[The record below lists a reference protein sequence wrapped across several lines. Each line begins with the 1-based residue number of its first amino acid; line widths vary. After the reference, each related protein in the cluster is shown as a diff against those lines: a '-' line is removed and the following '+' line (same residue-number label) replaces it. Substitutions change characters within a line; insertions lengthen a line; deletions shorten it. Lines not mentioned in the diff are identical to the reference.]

1 MINSLNIQ
9 NTGSIS
15 ELGQSPN
22 LTINSAPAPSVLPR
36 SEALANSNDVLPS
49 AVTAQDSC
57 FEQGEEKLT
66 ENNNVNKPAKN
77 KKVNCKSN
85 KYNNKTKAKTHLAAI
100 AGATTLGAVLAP
112 FTGGLSLL
120 PTAFVVLFGN
130 ASALAMYGGS
140 EFFLGQNAI
149 NKEEEPKDKLKEK
162 ETPETALKRTPERPI
177 FPRYLERRTHFDEVD
192 GLKRNGPDSFNVTN
206 NYYSPTFNINVGD
219 YFFYNQTNN
228 RDESKAEDKPFAE
241 SAAQSDAS
249 SQTTT
254 LFDEAIQNM
263 GQLQVVDVSEISPDT
278 LFSEVTDHATNIG
291 TEDTVDNLLGALESC
306 HLQSGQAKLVKVT
319 LEGGLQAYL
328 GGISDDTADALPPV
342 VTENVTSSPVK
353 KWPEVKIPAR
363 IITTS
368 GNASVDGNP
377 GYRPTRVD
385 SNGETMGYEMRDRVS
400 SSSTPSP
407 STAPSSKG
415 SVNTEG
421 SATQTGT
428 PAQADSTKGVEPSV
442 ATPEQKP
449 SVDAATGTPN
459 TADDKNAVGESTPTH
474 ESGESVPSVE
484 PEQAS
489 SGPAKRWPEVKIP
502 ARVITSAGNASVDG
516 NPGYRPTRVDSNG
529 ETMGY
534 EMRDRV
540 PASSTPS
547 ASKAPSSKG
556 SVSAEGNA
564 PQTGTP
570 AQAGS
575 SKGVEP
581 NVATPDQK
589 PSADASS
596 GEPTSVQGKT
606 SEGIDSG
613 VGTPE
618 STPSMD
624 AATGEPNTADN
635 KNAVGES
642 TPTHESGESV
652 PSVDPEQA
660 SSGPAK
666 RWPEVKTPARVI
678 TSAGNAS
685 IDGNPGYRPT
695 RVDSNGE
702 TMGYEMRD
710 RVPASSTPS
719 ASTGPSSKG
728 SVNAEG
734 NAPQTGTPAQA
745 DSSKGV
751 EPNVATPD
759 QKPSA
764 DASSGEPT
772 SAQGSAPEGTDSGVA
787 TPEQKPSADASR
799 GEPTSA
805 QGNTSEGIDSG
816 VGTPEATPSVN
827 AATGTPNTAD
837 NKNAAG
843 ESTPTLAEGATLTQ
857 ESGESVPSVEP
868 EQASSGPAK
877 RWPEVKTPARVITS
891 AGNASV
897 DGNPGY
903 RPTRVDSNGET
914 MGYEM
919 RDRIPASST
928 SSASTAPSSKGCV
941 NAEGNAPK
949 TGTPAQAGSSKGVEP
964 NVATPDQKPSA
975 DASSGEPTSVQGNAS
990 EGIDSGVGTPEATP
1004 NMDAATGEPTSAQGN
1019 ASEGIDSGVGTPES
1033 TPSVDAATG
1042 EPNTADDKNAVGEST
1057 PTHESGESVPSV
1069 ESEQASSGPAKRWPE
1084 VKTPARVIT
1093 SAGNASV
1100 DGNPGYRPTRVDSN
1114 GETMGYEMRDRIPA
1128 SSTSSAS
1135 TAPSSKG
1142 SVNAEGNAPKTGTP
1156 AQAGSSK
1163 GVEPN
1168 VATPDQKPSADVSS
1182 GEPTSVQGNASE
1194 GIDSGVETPEQKP
1207 SADASSGEPTSVQGN
1222 ASEGIDSGVGTP
1234 EATPNMDAATGEPTS
1249 AQGNASE
1256 GIDSGVGTPES
1267 TPSVDAA
1274 TGEPNT
1280 ADDKNA
1286 VGESTPTHESGESV
1300 PSVESEQASS
1310 GPAKRWPEVKTP
1322 ARVITS
1328 AGNASVDGNPGY
1340 RPTRVDSNGETMGYE
1355 MRDRI
1360 PASSTSS
1367 ASTAPSSKG
1376 SVNAEGNAP
1385 KTGTP
1390 AQAGSSKGVEPNV
1403 ATPDQKP
1410 SADASSGEPT
1420 SVQGNASEGIDS
1432 GVGTP
1437 ESTPSVDAATGEPNT
1452 ADDKNAV
1459 GESTPTHESGESV
1472 PSVESEQASSGPA
1485 KRWPEVKTPARVI
1498 TSAGNA
1504 SVDGNPGYRPTR
1516 VDSNGETMGYEMRDR
1531 IPASST
1537 SSASTAPSSKG
1548 SVNAEGNAPKTG
1560 TPAQA
1565 GSSKGVEPNVAT
1577 PDQKPSADASSG
1589 EPTSVQGNASEGIDS
1604 GVGTPESTPS
1614 VDAATGEPN
1623 TADDKNA
1630 VGESTPTHES
1640 GESVPS
1646 VESEQASSG
1655 PAKRWPEVKTPARV
1669 ITSAGNASVDGNP
1682 GYRPTRV
1689 DSNGETMGYEMR
1701 DRIPA
1706 SSTSSASTA
1715 PSSKGSVNAEGNAP
1729 KTGTP
1734 AQAGSSKGVEPNV
1747 ATPDQKPS
1755 ADASSGEPTSVQ
1767 GNASEGIDSG
1777 VGTPEATPNMD
1788 AATGEPTS
1796 AQGNASEGIDS
1807 GVGTPESTPSVDAA
1821 TGEPNTADDKNA
1833 VGEST
1838 PTHESGESVPSVES
1852 EQASSGPAKRWPEV
1866 KTPARVITSAGNA
1879 SVDGNPGYRP
1889 TRVDSNGETMGYEMR
1904 DRIPASSTSSASTA
1918 PSSKGSVN
1926 AEGNAPKTGTPA
1938 QAGSSKGV
1946 EPNVAT
1952 PEQKPSADASSGEPT
1967 AAQGSAPE
1975 GTDFGVGTPES
1986 TPSVDAATG
1995 EPNTA
2000 DDKNAV
2006 GESTPTHE
2014 SGESVP
2020 SVESEQAS
2028 SGPAKRWPEVKTP
2041 ARVITSAGNASVDGN
2056 PGYRPTRVDSNGETM
2071 GYEMRD
2077 RIPASSTSSASTAPS
2092 SKGSVNAEGNAPK
2105 TGTPAQAGS
2114 SKGVEPNV
2122 ATPDQKPSADASSG
2136 EPTSVQG
2143 NASEGIDSG
2152 VGTPES
2158 TPSVDAATGEPNT
2171 ADDKNAVGES
2181 TPTHESGESVPSVE
2195 SEQASSG
2202 PAKRWPEVKTPA
2214 RVITSAGNASVD
2226 GNPGYRPTRVDS
2238 NGETMGYEMRDR
2250 IPASS
2255 TSSASTAPSSKGSVN
2270 AEGNAPKTG
2279 TPAQAGSS
2287 KGVEPNVATPDQKPS
2302 ADASSGEPT
2311 SVQGNAS
2318 EGIDSGVGTPE
2329 ATPNMDAATGEPTS
2343 AQGNASEGIDSGV
2356 GTPEST
2362 PSVDAATGEP
2372 NTADDKNAVGE
2383 STPTHESGE
2392 SVPSVESEQASSG
2405 PAKRWPEVKTPA
2417 RVITSAGNASV
2428 DGNPGYRPT
2437 RVDSNGETMGY
2448 EMRDRIPASST
2459 SSASTAPSS
2468 KGSVNA
2474 EGNAPK
2480 TGTPAQAGSSKGVE
2494 PNVAT
2499 PEQKPSADASSGE
2512 PTAAQGSAPEGTDF
2526 GVGTPESTP
2535 SVDEVNHLATSQ
2547 EKEVSESSFTH
2558 RSEIKFHVNAE
2569 TDTDINPL
2577 GERFTSTL
2585 KVNLGSGQASI
2596 QTQASDS
2603 FVDWQSAQVEDG
2615 IEFKE
2620 AVLVTEDVKD
2630 EIPWATG
2637 ELNDGPELRFA
2648 KKVDNSSAQN
2658 FESGLDNQRTASSGV
2673 ARNEGS
2679 TKEVVGSVS
2688 GKKWKVN
2695 MPAPV
2700 LTTQGMMSGH
2710 ARNYTQGILNNIRDL
2725 NTTRKEYETTLVSGL
2740 VGSNSSVSIWA
2751 HSERSMVVPVA
2762 NSSNFKM
2769 M

>member
-140 EFFLGQNAI
+140 EFFLGQNAT

-162 ETPETALKRTPERPI
+162 ETPETALKRTPERSI

-219 YFFYNQTNN
+219 YFFNNQTNN

-428 PAQADSTKGVEPSV
+428 PAQADSTKGVEPNV

-449 SVDAATGTPN
+449 SADAATGTPN

-474 ESGESVPSVE
+474 ESGESVPSVDPE
-484 PEQAS
+484 QASSGPAKRWPEVKIPARVITSAGNASVDGNPGYRPTRVDSNGETMGYEMRDRVPASATPSPSTAPSSKGSVNTEGSATQTGTPAQADSTKGMEANVATPEQKPSADASTGEPTSAQGNVSEGIDSGVGTPEAAPSMDAATGEPNTADNKNAAGESTPTHESGESVPSVDPEQASSGPAKRWPEVKIPARVITSAGNASIDGNPGYRPTRVDSNGETMGYEMRDRIPASSTPSASTAPSSKGSVNAEGNAPQTGTPAQAGSSKGVEPNVATPEQKPSADVSSGEPTSAQGHASEGIDSGVGTPESTPSMDAATGEPNTADNKNAAGESTPTHESGESVPSVDPEQAS

-547 ASKAPSSKG
+547 ASKVPSSKG
-556 SVSAEGNA
+556 SVNAEGNAPKTGTPAQAGSSKGVEPNVATPEQKPSADAFSGEPTSAQGNASEGIDAGVATPEQKPSANGATGEPTSAQGNAPEGTDSGVGTPASTPSVDAATGEPNMADDKNAVGESTPSVESEQASSGPAKRWPEVKTPARVITSAGNASVDGNPGYRPTRVDSNGETMGYEMRDRIPASSTPSASTGPSSKGSVNAEGNA

-581 NVATPDQK
+581 NVATPEQK
-589 PSADASS
+589 PSADVSSGEPTSAQGSAPEGIDSGVETPEQKPSADAFSGEPTSAQGNASEGIDSGVATPEQKPSAEASS
-596 GEPTSVQGKT
+596 GEPTSAQGNASEGIDSGVATPEQNPSADVSSGEPTAAQGSAPEGIDSGVATPEQKPSANGAT
-606 SEGIDSG
+606 GEPTSAQGNASEGIDSG

-618 STPSMD
+618 STPSVD

-652 PSVDPEQA
+652 PSVESEQASSGPAKRWPEVKTPARVITSAGNASIDGNPGYRPTRVDSNGETMGYEMRDRVPASSTPSASTAPSSKGSVNAEGNAPQTGTPAQAGSSKGVEPNMATPEQKPSADASSGEPTSAQGNASEGIDSGVGTPEHKPSTDASSGEPTSAQGNASEGIDAGVATPEQKPSADAFSGEPTSAQGNASEGIDAGVATPEQKPSMGASSGEPTSAQGHASEGIDSSVGTPEQKPSADASRGEPTSAQGNAPEGIDSGVGTPESTPSVDAATGEPNMADDKNAVGESTPSVEPEQA

-719 ASTGPSSKG
+719 ASTGPSSKS

-734 NAPQTGTPAQA
+734 NAPQ
-745 DSSKGV
+745 
-751 EPNVATPD
+751 
-759 QKPSA
+759 
-764 DASSGEPT
+764 
-772 SAQGSAPEGTDSGVA
+772 
-787 TPEQKPSADASR
+787 
-799 GEPTSA
+799 
-805 QGNTSEGIDSG
+805 
-816 VGTPEATPSVN
+816 
-827 AATGTPNTAD
+827 
-837 NKNAAG
+837 
-843 ESTPTLAEGATLTQ
+843 
-857 ESGESVPSVEP
+857 
-868 EQASSGPAK
+868 
-877 RWPEVKTPARVITS
+877 
-891 AGNASV
+891 
-897 DGNPGY
+897 
-903 RPTRVDSNGET
+903 
-914 MGYEM
+914 
-919 RDRIPASST
+919 
-928 SSASTAPSSKGCV
+928 
-941 NAEGNAPK
+941 

-964 NVATPDQKPSA
+964 NVATPEQKPSA
-975 DASSGEPTSVQGNAS
+975 DASS
-990 EGIDSGVGTPEATP
+990 
-1004 NMDAATGEPTSAQGN
+1004 GEPTSAQGN
-1019 ASEGIDSGVGTPES
+1019 ASEGIDSGVATPEQKPSADAFSGEPTSAQGHASEGIDSSVGTPES
-1033 TPSVDAATG
+1033 TPSVDAVTG
-1042 EPNTADDKNAVGEST
+1042 EPNTADDKSAVGEST

-1142 SVNAEGNAPKTGTP
+1142 SVNAEGNAL
-1156 AQAGSSK
+1156 Q
-1163 GVEPN
+1163 
-1168 VATPDQKPSADVSS
+1168 
-1182 GEPTSVQGNASE
+1182 
-1194 GIDSGVETPEQKP
+1194 
-1207 SADASSGEPTSVQGN
+1207 
-1222 ASEGIDSGVGTP
+1222 
-1234 EATPNMDAATGEPTS
+1234 
-1249 AQGNASE
+1249 
-1256 GIDSGVGTPES
+1256 
-1267 TPSVDAA
+1267 
-1274 TGEPNT
+1274 
-1280 ADDKNA
+1280 
-1286 VGESTPTHESGESV
+1286 
-1300 PSVESEQASS
+1300 
-1310 GPAKRWPEVKTP
+1310 
-1322 ARVITS
+1322 
-1328 AGNASVDGNPGY
+1328 
-1340 RPTRVDSNGETMGYE
+1340 
-1355 MRDRI
+1355 
-1360 PASSTSS
+1360 
-1367 ASTAPSSKG
+1367 
-1376 SVNAEGNAP
+1376 
-1385 KTGTP
+1385 
-1390 AQAGSSKGVEPNV
+1390 
-1403 ATPDQKP
+1403 
-1410 SADASSGEPT
+1410 
-1420 SVQGNASEGIDS
+1420 
-1432 GVGTP
+1432 
-1437 ESTPSVDAATGEPNT
+1437 
-1452 ADDKNAV
+1452 
-1459 GESTPTHESGESV
+1459 
-1472 PSVESEQASSGPA
+1472 
-1485 KRWPEVKTPARVI
+1485 
-1498 TSAGNA
+1498 
-1504 SVDGNPGYRPTR
+1504 
-1516 VDSNGETMGYEMRDR
+1516 
-1531 IPASST
+1531 
-1537 SSASTAPSSKG
+1537 
-1548 SVNAEGNAPKTG
+1548 
-1560 TPAQA
+1560 
-1565 GSSKGVEPNVAT
+1565 
-1577 PDQKPSADASSG
+1577 
-1589 EPTSVQGNASEGIDS
+1589 
-1604 GVGTPESTPS
+1604 
-1614 VDAATGEPN
+1614 
-1623 TADDKNA
+1623 
-1630 VGESTPTHES
+1630 
-1640 GESVPS
+1640 
-1646 VESEQASSG
+1646 
-1655 PAKRWPEVKTPARV
+1655 
-1669 ITSAGNASVDGNP
+1669 
-1682 GYRPTRV
+1682 
-1689 DSNGETMGYEMR
+1689 
-1701 DRIPA
+1701 
-1706 SSTSSASTA
+1706 
-1715 PSSKGSVNAEGNAP
+1715 
-1729 KTGTP
+1729 
-1734 AQAGSSKGVEPNV
+1734 
-1747 ATPDQKPS
+1747 
-1755 ADASSGEPTSVQ
+1755 
-1767 GNASEGIDSG
+1767 
-1777 VGTPEATPNMD
+1777 
-1788 AATGEPTS
+1788 
-1796 AQGNASEGIDS
+1796 
-1807 GVGTPESTPSVDAA
+1807 
-1821 TGEPNTADDKNA
+1821 
-1833 VGEST
+1833 
-1838 PTHESGESVPSVES
+1838 
-1852 EQASSGPAKRWPEV
+1852 
-1866 KTPARVITSAGNA
+1866 
-1879 SVDGNPGYRP
+1879 
-1889 TRVDSNGETMGYEMR
+1889 
-1904 DRIPASSTSSASTA
+1904 
-1918 PSSKGSVN
+1918 
-1926 AEGNAPKTGTPA
+1926 TGTPA

-1952 PEQKPSADASSGEPT
+1952 PEEKPSADAS
-1967 AAQGSAPE
+1967 
-1975 GTDFGVGTPES
+1975 
-1986 TPSVDAATG
+1986 
-1995 EPNTA
+1995 
-2000 DDKNAV
+2000 
-2006 GESTPTHE
+2006 
-2014 SGESVP
+2014 
-2020 SVESEQAS
+2020 
-2028 SGPAKRWPEVKTP
+2028 
-2041 ARVITSAGNASVDGN
+2041 
-2056 PGYRPTRVDSNGETM
+2056 
-2071 GYEMRD
+2071 
-2077 RIPASSTSSASTAPS
+2077 
-2092 SKGSVNAEGNAPK
+2092 
-2105 TGTPAQAGS
+2105 
-2114 SKGVEPNV
+2114 
-2122 ATPDQKPSADASSG
+2122 
-2136 EPTSVQG
+2136 
-2143 NASEGIDSG
+2143 
-2152 VGTPES
+2152 
-2158 TPSVDAATGEPNT
+2158 
-2171 ADDKNAVGES
+2171 
-2181 TPTHESGESVPSVE
+2181 
-2195 SEQASSG
+2195 
-2202 PAKRWPEVKTPA
+2202 
-2214 RVITSAGNASVD
+2214 
-2226 GNPGYRPTRVDS
+2226 
-2238 NGETMGYEMRDR
+2238 
-2250 IPASS
+2250 
-2255 TSSASTAPSSKGSVN
+2255 
-2270 AEGNAPKTG
+2270 
-2279 TPAQAGSS
+2279 
-2287 KGVEPNVATPDQKPS
+2287 
-2302 ADASSGEPT
+2302 
-2311 SVQGNAS
+2311 
-2318 EGIDSGVGTPE
+2318 
-2329 ATPNMDAATGEPTS
+2329 TGEPTS
-2343 AQGNASEGIDSGV
+2343 AQGNVSEGIDSG
-2356 GTPEST
+2356 
-2362 PSVDAATGEP
+2362 
-2372 NTADDKNAVGE
+2372 
-2383 STPTHESGE
+2383 
-2392 SVPSVESEQASSG
+2392 
-2405 PAKRWPEVKTPA
+2405 
-2417 RVITSAGNASV
+2417 
-2428 DGNPGYRPT
+2428 
-2437 RVDSNGETMGY
+2437 
-2448 EMRDRIPASST
+2448 
-2459 SSASTAPSS
+2459 
-2468 KGSVNA
+2468 
-2474 EGNAPK
+2474 
-2480 TGTPAQAGSSKGVE
+2480 
-2494 PNVAT
+2494 VAT

-2512 PTAAQGSAPEGTDF
+2512 PTSAQGNASEGIDS

-2658 FESGLDNQRTASSGV
+2658 FESGLDNQSTASSGV

>member
-219 YFFYNQTNN
+219 YFFNNQTNN

-407 STAPSSKG
+407 STAPSSKS

-428 PAQADSTKGVEPSV
+428 PAQADSTKGVEPNV

-449 SVDAATGTPN
+449 SADAATGTPN

-502 ARVITSAGNASVDG
+502 ARVITSAGNASIDGNPGYRPTRVDSNGETMGYEMRDRIPASSTPSPSTAPSSKGSVNAEGNAPQTGTPAQADSTKGVEPNVATPEQKPSANGATGEPTSAQGNAPEGTDSGVGTPASTPSVDAATGEPNTTDNKNAVGESTPTHESGESVPSVDPEQASSGPAKRWPEVKIPARVITSAGNASIDG

-547 ASKAPSSKG
+547 ASTGPSSKG
-556 SVSAEGNA
+556 SVNAEGNA

-581 NVATPDQK
+581 NVATPEQKPSSDVSSGEPTSAQGNASEGIDSGVETPEQK
-589 PSADASS
+589 PSADAFS
-596 GEPTSVQGKT
+596 GEPTSAQGNA

-618 STPSMD
+618 STPSMN
-624 AATGEPNTADN
+624 AATGEPNTADD

-652 PSVDPEQA
+652 PSVESEQA

-745 DSSKGV
+745 GSSKGV
-751 EPNVATPD
+751 EPNVATPEQKPSANGATGEPTSAQGSASEGID
-759 QKPSA
+759 SGVGTPESTPSMDAATGEPNTADNKNAAGESTPTHESGESVPSVDPEQASSGPAKRWPEVKIPARVITSAGNASIDGNPGYRPTRVDSNGETMGYEMRDRIPASATPSPSTAPSSKGSVNAEGNAPQTGTPAQADSTKGVEPSVATPEQKPSA

-772 SAQGSAPEGTDSGVA
+772 SAQGNVSEGIDSSVGTPEATPSMDAATGEPNTADNKNAAGESTPTHESGESVPSVESEQASSGPAKRWPEVKTPARVITSAGNASIDGNPGYRPTRVDSNGETMGYEMRDRIPASSTPSASTGPSSKGSVNAEGNAPQTGTPAQAGSSKGVEPNVATPEQKPSADVSSGEPTSAQGNASEGIDSGVATPEQKPSADAFSGEPTSAQGNASEGIDAGVATPEQKPSMGASSGEPTSAQGNASEGTDSGVGTPESTPSVDAATGEPNTADDKNAVGESTPTHESGESVPSVESEQASSGPAKRWPEVKIPARVITSAGNASIDGNPGYRPTRVDSNGETMGYEMRDRVPASSTPSASTGPSSKGSVNAEGNAPQTGTPAQAGSSKGVEPNVVTPEQKPSANGATGEPTSAQGNVSEGIDSGVA
-787 TPEQKPSADASR
+787 TPEQKPSADASS
-799 GEPTSA
+799 GE
-805 QGNTSEGIDSG
+805 
-816 VGTPEATPSVN
+816 
-827 AATGTPNTAD
+827 PNTAD
-837 NKNAAG
+837 DKNAVG
-843 ESTPTLAEGATLTQ
+843 ESTPTH

-891 AGNASV
+891 AGNASI

-928 SSASTAPSSKGCV
+928 PSASTGPSSKGSV
-941 NAEGNAPK
+941 NAEGNAPQ

-964 NVATPDQKPSA
+964 NVVTPEHKPSA
-975 DASSGEPTSVQGNAS
+975 DVSTGEPTSAQGNVS
-990 EGIDSGVGTPEATP
+990 EGIDSGVATPEHKPST
-1004 NMDAATGEPTSAQGN
+1004 DASSGEPTSAQGN
-1019 ASEGIDSGVGTPES
+1019 ASEGIDAGVSTPESTPSVDASSGEPTAAQGSAPEGTDSGVGTPES
-1033 TPSVDAATG
+1033 TPSMNAATG
-1042 EPNTADDKNAVGEST
+1042 EPNTADDKNAAGESIPTLAGGAT

-1114 GETMGYEMRDRIPA
+1114 GETMGYEMRDRVPA
-1128 SSTSSAS
+1128 SSTPSAS
-1135 TAPSSKG
+1135 TGPSSKG
-1142 SVNAEGNAPKTGTP
+1142 SVNAEGNAPQTGTP

-1168 VATPDQKPSADVSS
+1168 VATP
-1182 GEPTSVQGNASE
+1182 
-1194 GIDSGVETPEQKP
+1194 EQKP
-1207 SADASSGEPTSVQGN
+1207 SADASS
-1222 ASEGIDSGVGTP
+1222 
-1234 EATPNMDAATGEPTS
+1234 GEPTS

-1256 GIDSGVGTPES
+1256 GIDSGVATPEQKPSADAFSGEPTSAQGHASEGIDSSVGTPEQKPSADASSGEPISAQGNASEGIDAGVGTPEQKPSADVSSGEPTAVQGGAPEGTDSGVGMPES

-1274 TGEPNT
+1274 TGEPNA

-1328 AGNASVDGNPGY
+1328 AGNASIDGNPGY

-1367 ASTAPSSKG
+1367 ASTALSSKG

-1385 KTGTP
+1385 
-1390 AQAGSSKGVEPNV
+1390 Q
-1403 ATPDQKP
+1403 
-1410 SADASSGEPT
+1410 
-1420 SVQGNASEGIDS
+1420 
-1432 GVGTP
+1432 
-1437 ESTPSVDAATGEPNT
+1437 
-1452 ADDKNAV
+1452 
-1459 GESTPTHESGESV
+1459 
-1472 PSVESEQASSGPA
+1472 
-1485 KRWPEVKTPARVI
+1485 
-1498 TSAGNA
+1498 
-1504 SVDGNPGYRPTR
+1504 
-1516 VDSNGETMGYEMRDR
+1516 
-1531 IPASST
+1531 
-1537 SSASTAPSSKG
+1537 
-1548 SVNAEGNAPKTG
+1548 
-1560 TPAQA
+1560 
-1565 GSSKGVEPNVAT
+1565 
-1577 PDQKPSADASSG
+1577 
-1589 EPTSVQGNASEGIDS
+1589 
-1604 GVGTPESTPS
+1604 
-1614 VDAATGEPN
+1614 
-1623 TADDKNA
+1623 
-1630 VGESTPTHES
+1630 
-1640 GESVPS
+1640 
-1646 VESEQASSG
+1646 
-1655 PAKRWPEVKTPARV
+1655 
-1669 ITSAGNASVDGNP
+1669 
-1682 GYRPTRV
+1682 
-1689 DSNGETMGYEMR
+1689 
-1701 DRIPA
+1701 
-1706 SSTSSASTA
+1706 
-1715 PSSKGSVNAEGNAP
+1715 
-1729 KTGTP
+1729 
-1734 AQAGSSKGVEPNV
+1734 
-1747 ATPDQKPS
+1747 
-1755 ADASSGEPTSVQ
+1755 
-1767 GNASEGIDSG
+1767 
-1777 VGTPEATPNMD
+1777 
-1788 AATGEPTS
+1788 
-1796 AQGNASEGIDS
+1796 
-1807 GVGTPESTPSVDAA
+1807 
-1821 TGEPNTADDKNA
+1821 
-1833 VGEST
+1833 
-1838 PTHESGESVPSVES
+1838 
-1852 EQASSGPAKRWPEV
+1852 
-1866 KTPARVITSAGNA
+1866 
-1879 SVDGNPGYRP
+1879 
-1889 TRVDSNGETMGYEMR
+1889 
-1904 DRIPASSTSSASTA
+1904 
-1918 PSSKGSVN
+1918 
-1926 AEGNAPKTGTPA
+1926 TGTPA

-1952 PEQKPSADASSGEPT
+1952 PEEKPSADAS
-1967 AAQGSAPE
+1967 
-1975 GTDFGVGTPES
+1975 
-1986 TPSVDAATG
+1986 
-1995 EPNTA
+1995 
-2000 DDKNAV
+2000 
-2006 GESTPTHE
+2006 
-2014 SGESVP
+2014 
-2020 SVESEQAS
+2020 
-2028 SGPAKRWPEVKTP
+2028 
-2041 ARVITSAGNASVDGN
+2041 
-2056 PGYRPTRVDSNGETM
+2056 
-2071 GYEMRD
+2071 
-2077 RIPASSTSSASTAPS
+2077 
-2092 SKGSVNAEGNAPK
+2092 
-2105 TGTPAQAGS
+2105 
-2114 SKGVEPNV
+2114 
-2122 ATPDQKPSADASSG
+2122 
-2136 EPTSVQG
+2136 
-2143 NASEGIDSG
+2143 
-2152 VGTPES
+2152 
-2158 TPSVDAATGEPNT
+2158 
-2171 ADDKNAVGES
+2171 
-2181 TPTHESGESVPSVE
+2181 
-2195 SEQASSG
+2195 
-2202 PAKRWPEVKTPA
+2202 
-2214 RVITSAGNASVD
+2214 
-2226 GNPGYRPTRVDS
+2226 
-2238 NGETMGYEMRDR
+2238 
-2250 IPASS
+2250 
-2255 TSSASTAPSSKGSVN
+2255 
-2270 AEGNAPKTG
+2270 
-2279 TPAQAGSS
+2279 
-2287 KGVEPNVATPDQKPS
+2287 
-2302 ADASSGEPT
+2302 
-2311 SVQGNAS
+2311 
-2318 EGIDSGVGTPE
+2318 
-2329 ATPNMDAATGEPTS
+2329 TGEPTS
-2343 AQGNASEGIDSGV
+2343 AQGNVSEGIDSG
-2356 GTPEST
+2356 
-2362 PSVDAATGEP
+2362 
-2372 NTADDKNAVGE
+2372 
-2383 STPTHESGE
+2383 
-2392 SVPSVESEQASSG
+2392 
-2405 PAKRWPEVKTPA
+2405 
-2417 RVITSAGNASV
+2417 
-2428 DGNPGYRPT
+2428 
-2437 RVDSNGETMGY
+2437 
-2448 EMRDRIPASST
+2448 
-2459 SSASTAPSS
+2459 
-2468 KGSVNA
+2468 
-2474 EGNAPK
+2474 
-2480 TGTPAQAGSSKGVE
+2480 
-2494 PNVAT
+2494 VAT

-2512 PTAAQGSAPEGTDF
+2512 PTSAQGNASEGIDS

-2658 FESGLDNQRTASSGV
+2658 FESGLDNQSTASSGV

>member
-162 ETPETALKRTPERPI
+162 ETPETALKRTPERSI

-219 YFFYNQTNN
+219 YFFNNQTNN

-407 STAPSSKG
+407 STAPSSKS

-428 PAQADSTKGVEPSV
+428 PAQADSTKGVEPNV

-449 SVDAATGTPN
+449 SADAATGTPN

-474 ESGESVPSVE
+474 ESGESVPSVD

-540 PASSTPS
+540 PASATPS
-547 ASKAPSSKG
+547 PSTAPSSKG
-556 SVSAEGNA
+556 SVNTEGSAT
-564 PQTGTP
+564 QTGTP
-570 AQAGS
+570 AQADS
-575 SKGVEP
+575 TKGMEA
-581 NVATPDQK
+581 NVATPEQK
-589 PSADASS
+589 PSADAST
-596 GEPTSVQGKT
+596 GEPTSAQGNV

-618 STPSMD
+618 AAPSMD

-635 KNAVGES
+635 KNAAGES

-652 PSVDPEQA
+652 PSVD
-660 SSGPAK
+660 
-666 RWPEVKTPARVI
+666 
-678 TSAGNAS
+678 
-685 IDGNPGYRPT
+685 
-695 RVDSNGE
+695 
-702 TMGYEMRD
+702 
-710 RVPASSTPS
+710 
-719 ASTGPSSKG
+719 
-728 SVNAEG
+728 
-734 NAPQTGTPAQA
+734 
-745 DSSKGV
+745 
-751 EPNVATPD
+751 
-759 QKPSA
+759 
-764 DASSGEPT
+764 
-772 SAQGSAPEGTDSGVA
+772 
-787 TPEQKPSADASR
+787 
-799 GEPTSA
+799 
-805 QGNTSEGIDSG
+805 
-816 VGTPEATPSVN
+816 
-827 AATGTPNTAD
+827 
-837 NKNAAG
+837 
-843 ESTPTLAEGATLTQ
+843 
-857 ESGESVPSVEP
+857 P

-928 SSASTAPSSKGCV
+928 PSASTGPSSKGSV
-941 NAEGNAPK
+941 NAEGNAPQ

-964 NVATPDQKPSA
+964 NVATPEQKPSADASTGEPTSAQGHASEGIDSSVGTPEQKPSADASRGEPTSAQGHASEGIDSGVGTPESTPSVDAATGEPNTADDKNAVGESTPTHESGESVPSVESEQASSGPAKRWPEVKTPARVITSAGNASIDGNPGYRPTRVDSNGETMGYEMRDRIPASSTSSASKVPSSKGSVNAEGNAPQTGTPAQAGSSKGVEPNVVTPEQKPSA
-975 DASSGEPTSVQGNAS
+975 DASSGEPTSAQGHAS
-990 EGIDSGVGTPEATP
+990 EGIDSGVETPEQKPSA
-1004 NMDAATGEPTSAQGN
+1004 DAFSGEPTSAQGN
-1019 ASEGIDSGVGTPES
+1019 VSEGIDSGVATPEQKPSADAFSGEPISAQGNALEGIDSGVGTPES

-1114 GETMGYEMRDRIPA
+1114 GETMGYEMRDRVPA
-1128 SSTSSAS
+1128 SSTPSAS
-1135 TAPSSKG
+1135 TGPSSKG
-1142 SVNAEGNAPKTGTP
+1142 SVNAEGNAPQTGTP

-1168 VATPDQKPSADVSS
+1168 VV
-1182 GEPTSVQGNASE
+1182 
-1194 GIDSGVETPEQKP
+1194 TPEQKP
-1207 SADASSGEPTSVQGN
+1207 SADASSGEPTSAQGN
-1222 ASEGIDSGVGTP
+1222 APEGIDSGVGTP
-1234 EATPNMDAATGEPTS
+1234 EQKPSTDASSGEPTS

-1256 GIDSGVGTPES
+1256 GIDSGVGTPAS
-1267 TPSVDAA
+1267 TPSMDAV

-1280 ADDKNA
+1280 ADDKSA

-1360 PASSTSS
+1360 PASSTPS
-1367 ASTAPSSKG
+1367 ASKVPSSKG

-1385 KTGTP
+1385 QTGTP

-1403 ATPDQKP
+1403 ATPEQKP

-1420 SVQGNASEGIDS
+1420 SAQGNAPEGIDSGVATPEQKPSTDASSGEPTSAQGNASEGIDS

-1437 ESTPSVDAATGEPNT
+1437 ESTPSVDAATGEPNMADDKNAVGEST
-1452 ADDKNAV
+1452 PSVEPEQASSGPAKRWPEVKTPARVITSAGNASIDGNPGYRPTRVDSNGETMGYEMRDRVPASSTPSASTGPSSKGSVNAEGNAPQTGTPAQAGSSKGVEPNVATPEQKPSADASSGEPTSAQGNASEGIDSGVATPEQKPSADAFSGEPTSAQGHASEGIDSSVGTPEQKPSADASSGEPISAQGNASEGIDAGVGTPEQKPSADVSSGEPTAVQGGAPEGTDSGVGMPESTPSVDAATGEPNAADDKNAV

-1472 PSVESEQASSGPA
+1472 PSVELEQASSGPA

-1516 VDSNGETMGYEMRDR
+1516 VDSNGETIGYEMRDR
-1531 IPASST
+1531 VPASST
-1537 SSASTAPSSKG
+1537 PSPSTAPLSKG
-1548 SVNAEGNAPKTG
+1548 SVNTEGSATQTG

-1565 GSSKGVEPNVAT
+1565 
-1577 PDQKPSADASSG
+1577 D
-1589 EPTSVQGNASEGIDS
+1589 
-1604 GVGTPESTPS
+1604 
-1614 VDAATGEPN
+1614 
-1623 TADDKNA
+1623 
-1630 VGESTPTHES
+1630 
-1640 GESVPS
+1640 
-1646 VESEQASSG
+1646 
-1655 PAKRWPEVKTPARV
+1655 
-1669 ITSAGNASVDGNP
+1669 
-1682 GYRPTRV
+1682 
-1689 DSNGETMGYEMR
+1689 
-1701 DRIPA
+1701 
-1706 SSTSSASTA
+1706 
-1715 PSSKGSVNAEGNAP
+1715 
-1729 KTGTP
+1729 
-1734 AQAGSSKGVEPNV
+1734 
-1747 ATPDQKPS
+1747 
-1755 ADASSGEPTSVQ
+1755 
-1767 GNASEGIDSG
+1767 
-1777 VGTPEATPNMD
+1777 
-1788 AATGEPTS
+1788 
-1796 AQGNASEGIDS
+1796 
-1807 GVGTPESTPSVDAA
+1807 
-1821 TGEPNTADDKNA
+1821 
-1833 VGEST
+1833 
-1838 PTHESGESVPSVES
+1838 
-1852 EQASSGPAKRWPEV
+1852 
-1866 KTPARVITSAGNA
+1866 
-1879 SVDGNPGYRP
+1879 
-1889 TRVDSNGETMGYEMR
+1889 
-1904 DRIPASSTSSASTA
+1904 
-1918 PSSKGSVN
+1918 
-1926 AEGNAPKTGTPA
+1926 
-1938 QAGSSKGV
+1938 SSKGV

-1952 PEQKPSADASSGEPT
+1952 PEQKPSADAS
-1967 AAQGSAPE
+1967 
-1975 GTDFGVGTPES
+1975 
-1986 TPSVDAATG
+1986 
-1995 EPNTA
+1995 
-2000 DDKNAV
+2000 
-2006 GESTPTHE
+2006 
-2014 SGESVP
+2014 
-2020 SVESEQAS
+2020 
-2028 SGPAKRWPEVKTP
+2028 
-2041 ARVITSAGNASVDGN
+2041 
-2056 PGYRPTRVDSNGETM
+2056 
-2071 GYEMRD
+2071 
-2077 RIPASSTSSASTAPS
+2077 
-2092 SKGSVNAEGNAPK
+2092 
-2105 TGTPAQAGS
+2105 
-2114 SKGVEPNV
+2114 
-2122 ATPDQKPSADASSG
+2122 
-2136 EPTSVQG
+2136 
-2143 NASEGIDSG
+2143 
-2152 VGTPES
+2152 
-2158 TPSVDAATGEPNT
+2158 
-2171 ADDKNAVGES
+2171 
-2181 TPTHESGESVPSVE
+2181 
-2195 SEQASSG
+2195 
-2202 PAKRWPEVKTPA
+2202 
-2214 RVITSAGNASVD
+2214 
-2226 GNPGYRPTRVDS
+2226 
-2238 NGETMGYEMRDR
+2238 
-2250 IPASS
+2250 
-2255 TSSASTAPSSKGSVN
+2255 
-2270 AEGNAPKTG
+2270 
-2279 TPAQAGSS
+2279 
-2287 KGVEPNVATPDQKPS
+2287 
-2302 ADASSGEPT
+2302 
-2311 SVQGNAS
+2311 
-2318 EGIDSGVGTPE
+2318 
-2329 ATPNMDAATGEPTS
+2329 TGEPTS
-2343 AQGNASEGIDSGV
+2343 AQGNVSEGIDS
-2356 GTPEST
+2356 
-2362 PSVDAATGEP
+2362 
-2372 NTADDKNAVGE
+2372 
-2383 STPTHESGE
+2383 
-2392 SVPSVESEQASSG
+2392 
-2405 PAKRWPEVKTPA
+2405 
-2417 RVITSAGNASV
+2417 
-2428 DGNPGYRPT
+2428 
-2437 RVDSNGETMGY
+2437 
-2448 EMRDRIPASST
+2448 
-2459 SSASTAPSS
+2459 
-2468 KGSVNA
+2468 
-2474 EGNAPK
+2474 
-2480 TGTPAQAGSSKGVE
+2480 
-2494 PNVAT
+2494 
-2499 PEQKPSADASSGE
+2499 
-2512 PTAAQGSAPEGTDF
+2512 

-2658 FESGLDNQRTASSGV
+2658 FESGLDNQSTASSGV

>member
-219 YFFYNQTNN
+219 YFFNNQTNN

-428 PAQADSTKGVEPSV
+428 PAQADSTKGVEPNV

-449 SVDAATGTPN
+449 S
-459 TADDKNAVGESTPTH
+459 
-474 ESGESVPSVE
+474 
-484 PEQAS
+484 
-489 SGPAKRWPEVKIP
+489 
-502 ARVITSAGNASVDG
+502 
-516 NPGYRPTRVDSNG
+516 
-529 ETMGY
+529 
-534 EMRDRV
+534 
-540 PASSTPS
+540 
-547 ASKAPSSKG
+547 
-556 SVSAEGNA
+556 
-564 PQTGTP
+564 
-570 AQAGS
+570 
-575 SKGVEP
+575 
-581 NVATPDQK
+581 
-589 PSADASS
+589 ADAST
-596 GEPTSVQGKT
+596 GEPTSAQGNV

-618 STPSMD
+618 AAPSMD

-635 KNAVGES
+635 NNAAGES

-666 RWPEVKTPARVI
+666 RWPEVKIPARVI

-702 TMGYEMRD
+702 MMGYEMRD
-710 RVPASSTPS
+710 RIPASSTPS

-745 DSSKGV
+745 GSSKGV
-751 EPNVATPD
+751 EPNVATPE
-759 QKPSA
+759 QKPSVNGA
-764 DASSGEPT
+764 TGEPT
-772 SAQGSAPEGTDSGVA
+772 SAQGNAPEGTDSGV
-787 TPEQKPSADASR
+787 
-799 GEPTSA
+799 
-805 QGNTSEGIDSG
+805 
-816 VGTPEATPSVN
+816 GTPASTPSVD
-827 AATGTPNTAD
+827 AATGEPNTAD
-837 NKNAAG
+837 DKNAAG
-843 ESTPTLAEGATLTQ
+843 ESTPTH
-857 ESGESVPSVEP
+857 ESGESVPSVDP

-928 SSASTAPSSKGCV
+928 PSPSTAPSSKGSV
-941 NAEGNAPK
+941 NAEGNAPQ

-964 NVATPDQKPSA
+964 NVATPEQKPSADVSSGEPTSAQGNASEGTDSGVGTPASTPSVDAATGEPNTTDNKNAVGESTPTHESGESVPSVDPEQASSGPAKRWPEVKTPARVITSAGNASVDGTPGYRPTRVDSNGETMGYEMRDRVPASSAPSASTAPSSKGSVNTEGNAPQTGTPAQADSTKGVEPNVATPEQKPSA
-975 DASSGEPTSVQGNAS
+975 DASSGEPISAQGNAS
-990 EGIDSGVGTPEATP
+990 EGIDSGVGTPEQKPSANGATGEPTSAQGHASEGIDSSVGTPEQKPSADASSGEPISAQGNASEGIDAGVGTPESTPSVDAATGEPNTADDKNAVGESSPSVEPEQTLSGPAKRWPEVKTPARVITSAGNASVDGNPGYRPTRVDSNGETMGYEMRDRVPASSTPSASTGPSSKGSVNAEGNAPQTGTPAQAGSSKGVEPNVATP
-1004 NMDAATGEPTSAQGN
+1004 EQKPSADVSSGEPTSAQGNASEGIDSGVATPEQKPSADAFSGEPTSAQGNASEGIDSGVATPEQKPSANGATGEPTSAQGNVSKGIDSGVGTPESTPSVDAATGEPNTADDKNAAGESIPTLAGGATPTHESGESVPSVESEQVSSDPAKRWPEVKIPARVITSAGNTSVDGNPGYRPTRVDSNGETMGYEMRDRVPVSSTPSANTAPSSKGSVNAGGNAPQTGTPAQADSTKGVEPNVATPEQKPSADASSGEPTSAQGNASEGIDSGVATPEQKPSADASSGEPISAQGNASEGIDAGVGTPESTPSVDAATGEPNTADDKNAVGESSPSVEPEQTLSGPAKRWPEVKTPARVITSAGNASVDGNPGYRPTRVDSNGETMGYEMRDRVPVSSTPSASTAPSSKGSVNAEGNAPKTGTPAQADSSKGVEPNVATPEQKPSADAFNGEPTSVQGKASEGIDSGVATPEQKPSANGATGEPTSAQGN
-1019 ASEGIDSGVGTPES
+1019 ASEGIDSSVGTPEQKPSADASRGEPTSAQGNASEGIDSGVETLEQKPSADAFSGEPTSAQGNASEGIDSGVETPEQKPSADVSSGEPTAAQGSAPEGTDSGVGTPES

-1084 VKTPARVIT
+1084 VKTSARVIT

-1114 GETMGYEMRDRIPA
+1114 GETMGYEMRDRVPA

-1135 TAPSSKG
+1135 SAPSSKG
-1142 SVNAEGNAPKTGTP
+1142 SVNAEGNAP
-1156 AQAGSSK
+1156 Q
-1163 GVEPN
+1163 
-1168 VATPDQKPSADVSS
+1168 
-1182 GEPTSVQGNASE
+1182 
-1194 GIDSGVETPEQKP
+1194 
-1207 SADASSGEPTSVQGN
+1207 
-1222 ASEGIDSGVGTP
+1222 
-1234 EATPNMDAATGEPTS
+1234 
-1249 AQGNASE
+1249 
-1256 GIDSGVGTPES
+1256 
-1267 TPSVDAA
+1267 
-1274 TGEPNT
+1274 
-1280 ADDKNA
+1280 
-1286 VGESTPTHESGESV
+1286 
-1300 PSVESEQASS
+1300 
-1310 GPAKRWPEVKTP
+1310 
-1322 ARVITS
+1322 
-1328 AGNASVDGNPGY
+1328 
-1340 RPTRVDSNGETMGYE
+1340 
-1355 MRDRI
+1355 
-1360 PASSTSS
+1360 
-1367 ASTAPSSKG
+1367 
-1376 SVNAEGNAP
+1376 
-1385 KTGTP
+1385 
-1390 AQAGSSKGVEPNV
+1390 
-1403 ATPDQKP
+1403 
-1410 SADASSGEPT
+1410 
-1420 SVQGNASEGIDS
+1420 
-1432 GVGTP
+1432 
-1437 ESTPSVDAATGEPNT
+1437 
-1452 ADDKNAV
+1452 
-1459 GESTPTHESGESV
+1459 
-1472 PSVESEQASSGPA
+1472 
-1485 KRWPEVKTPARVI
+1485 
-1498 TSAGNA
+1498 
-1504 SVDGNPGYRPTR
+1504 
-1516 VDSNGETMGYEMRDR
+1516 
-1531 IPASST
+1531 
-1537 SSASTAPSSKG
+1537 
-1548 SVNAEGNAPKTG
+1548 
-1560 TPAQA
+1560 
-1565 GSSKGVEPNVAT
+1565 
-1577 PDQKPSADASSG
+1577 
-1589 EPTSVQGNASEGIDS
+1589 
-1604 GVGTPESTPS
+1604 
-1614 VDAATGEPN
+1614 
-1623 TADDKNA
+1623 
-1630 VGESTPTHES
+1630 
-1640 GESVPS
+1640 
-1646 VESEQASSG
+1646 
-1655 PAKRWPEVKTPARV
+1655 
-1669 ITSAGNASVDGNP
+1669 
-1682 GYRPTRV
+1682 
-1689 DSNGETMGYEMR
+1689 
-1701 DRIPA
+1701 
-1706 SSTSSASTA
+1706 
-1715 PSSKGSVNAEGNAP
+1715 
-1729 KTGTP
+1729 
-1734 AQAGSSKGVEPNV
+1734 
-1747 ATPDQKPS
+1747 
-1755 ADASSGEPTSVQ
+1755 
-1767 GNASEGIDSG
+1767 
-1777 VGTPEATPNMD
+1777 
-1788 AATGEPTS
+1788 
-1796 AQGNASEGIDS
+1796 
-1807 GVGTPESTPSVDAA
+1807 
-1821 TGEPNTADDKNA
+1821 
-1833 VGEST
+1833 
-1838 PTHESGESVPSVES
+1838 
-1852 EQASSGPAKRWPEV
+1852 
-1866 KTPARVITSAGNA
+1866 
-1879 SVDGNPGYRP
+1879 
-1889 TRVDSNGETMGYEMR
+1889 
-1904 DRIPASSTSSASTA
+1904 
-1918 PSSKGSVN
+1918 
-1926 AEGNAPKTGTPA
+1926 TGTPA

-1975 GTDFGVGTPES
+1975 GTDS
-1986 TPSVDAATG
+1986 
-1995 EPNTA
+1995 
-2000 DDKNAV
+2000 
-2006 GESTPTHE
+2006 
-2014 SGESVP
+2014 
-2020 SVESEQAS
+2020 
-2028 SGPAKRWPEVKTP
+2028 
-2041 ARVITSAGNASVDGN
+2041 
-2056 PGYRPTRVDSNGETM
+2056 
-2071 GYEMRD
+2071 
-2077 RIPASSTSSASTAPS
+2077 
-2092 SKGSVNAEGNAPK
+2092 
-2105 TGTPAQAGS
+2105 
-2114 SKGVEPNV
+2114 
-2122 ATPDQKPSADASSG
+2122 
-2136 EPTSVQG
+2136 
-2143 NASEGIDSG
+2143 
-2152 VGTPES
+2152 
-2158 TPSVDAATGEPNT
+2158 
-2171 ADDKNAVGES
+2171 
-2181 TPTHESGESVPSVE
+2181 
-2195 SEQASSG
+2195 
-2202 PAKRWPEVKTPA
+2202 
-2214 RVITSAGNASVD
+2214 
-2226 GNPGYRPTRVDS
+2226 
-2238 NGETMGYEMRDR
+2238 
-2250 IPASS
+2250 
-2255 TSSASTAPSSKGSVN
+2255 
-2270 AEGNAPKTG
+2270 
-2279 TPAQAGSS
+2279 
-2287 KGVEPNVATPDQKPS
+2287 
-2302 ADASSGEPT
+2302 
-2311 SVQGNAS
+2311 
-2318 EGIDSGVGTPE
+2318 
-2329 ATPNMDAATGEPTS
+2329 
-2343 AQGNASEGIDSGV
+2343 
-2356 GTPEST
+2356 
-2362 PSVDAATGEP
+2362 
-2372 NTADDKNAVGE
+2372 
-2383 STPTHESGE
+2383 
-2392 SVPSVESEQASSG
+2392 
-2405 PAKRWPEVKTPA
+2405 
-2417 RVITSAGNASV
+2417 
-2428 DGNPGYRPT
+2428 
-2437 RVDSNGETMGY
+2437 
-2448 EMRDRIPASST
+2448 
-2459 SSASTAPSS
+2459 
-2468 KGSVNA
+2468 
-2474 EGNAPK
+2474 
-2480 TGTPAQAGSSKGVE
+2480 
-2494 PNVAT
+2494 
-2499 PEQKPSADASSGE
+2499 
-2512 PTAAQGSAPEGTDF
+2512 

-2620 AVLVTEDVKD
+2620 AVLVTENVKD

-2751 HSERSMVVPVA
+2751 HSERSMVVPLA